1 VTGVRNPPDA
11 VRGAGALAQVTLALG
26 AGGTPTAEDL
36 RDAVKYT
43 LYLLTGHHP
52 GHAVEV
58 RIPPIA
64 AVGILPGPRHRRG
77 TPPAVVETDPMT
89 WCALAVG
96 LRTWSAAVADGSVRA
111 SGARSDLSGLLPLA
125 MMP

>member
-1 VTGVRNPPDA
+1 MTGVRNPPDP
-11 VRGAGALAQVTLALG
+11 VRGAGALLHVTGSLRSG
-26 AGGTPTAEDL
+26 VTPTAEDL
-36 RDAVKYT
+36 RDAVKHT
-43 LYLLTGHHP
+43 LHLLSDHHP

-77 TPPAVVETDPMT
+77 TPPAVVETDPLT

-96 LRTWSAAVADGSVRA
+96 LRSWSSAVADGSVRA
-111 SGARSDLSGLLPLA
+111 SGARSDLSALLPVA
-125 MMP
+125 GQ